1 MNQKAYQ
8 VVFPATL
15 VIVMVAFLS
24 TFFFASASLSYAASD
39 KKKPT
44 AAAKMSPVEHTESLI
59 KDLQG
64 KLQITDAQQELW
76 KNLTQVMRENAKEME
91 AFHREKAENAKNMN
105 AVDSLK
111 FYSKVIEA
119 HSEKLKKF
127 IPPFEAFYASLS
139 EKQKKMTDKYFRSGK
154 PIKEQG

>member
-8 VVFPATL
+8 VAFQAILVVAMAT
-15 VIVMVAFLS
+15 FLS
-24 TFFFASASLSYAASD
+24 TIFFAGANLSFAASS
-39 KKKPT
+39 KKKPA

-59 KDLQG
+59 KQLEG
-64 KLQITDAQQELW
+64 KLQVTEAQQELW

-91 AFHREKAENAKNMN
+91 AFNKEQAENAKNMN
-105 AVDSLK
+105 AVDFLK
-111 FYSKVIEA
+111 HYSKVTEA

-127 IPPFEAFYASLS
+127 IPPFEAFYASMS

-154 PIKEQG
+154 AKEQG